1 MNAQT
6 KKIWEFLTF
15 SLLSNIFLYDAMDSL
30 FLDKTILLDTLLIKK
45 FIAYVVVAQILTG
58 FFLFKRS
65 EFTEQPR
72 VYRVVLL
79 YLESLFLLF
88 IFMVI
93 FYALTYFVS
102 NEFKIL
108 IQILMPVY
116 VTIGMVGFIYYL
128 VELITSMFELKK

>member
-1 MNAQT
+1 
-6 KKIWEFLTF
+6 
-15 SLLSNIFLYDAMDSL
+15 MDSL